1 VEVRDATAADMT
13 EVGDVRVAAY
23 VAGGHLARESGYAPR
38 LRSLGTDG
46 LGFVL
51 VAVDTGANAPSLA
64 GAGKAGRTAGTDL
77 AVEPTA
83 GAGMASGVIA
93 GTIMLR
99 AWPDAGELLGGPGD
113 AEIRALAV
121 RPEAQ
126 GSGVGRLLLSKL
138 IERATQLG
146 VRHLLLSTQPD
157 MRSAHR
163 LYEQAGFGRLPDRD
177 WSPEPG
183 VELLVYGLRLA

>member
-1 VEVRDATAADMT
+1 MT

-51 VAVDTGANAPSLA
+51 VAGTGA
-64 GAGKAGRTAGTDL
+64 AGT
-77 AVEPTA
+77 
-83 GAGMASGVIA
+83 GAATGAIA

-99 AWPDAGELLGGPGD
+99 AWPDAGELLSGPGE

-126 GSGVGRLLLSKL
+126 GSGVGRLLLRRL
-138 IERATQLG
+138 IERATGMG

-157 MRSAHR
+157 MRAAHR
-163 LYEQAGFGRLPDRD
+163 LYEQAGFARLPDRD

-183 VELLVYGLRLA
+183 VNLLVYGLRLA

>member
-1 VEVRDATAADMT
+1 MT

-23 VAGGHLARESGYAPR
+23 VAGGHVSRESGYVPR

-64 GAGKAGRTAGTDL
+64 AAGKAGGSPGADL
-77 AVEPTA
+77 AVEPGAYA
-83 GAGMASGVIA
+83 GKARGVIA

-99 AWPDAGELLGGPGD
+99 AWPDAGELLTSPGD

-138 IERATQLG
+138 TDRATEMG

-157 MRSAHR
+157 MRAAHR
-163 LYEQAGFGRLPDRD
+163 LYEQAGFARLPDRD

>member
-1 VEVRDATAADMT
+1 MT

-51 VAVDTGANAPSLA
+51 VAVDTGANEPSLA
-64 GAGKAGRTAGTDL
+64 G
-77 AVEPTA
+77 
-83 GAGMASGVIA
+83 
-93 GTIMLR
+93 TIMMR
-99 AWPDAGELLGGPGD
+99 AWPDAGELLSGPGE

-126 GSGVGRLLLSKL
+126 GSGVGRLLLNRL
-138 IERATQLG
+138 IERATEMG

-157 MRSAHR
+157 MRTAHR
-163 LYEQAGFGRLPDRD
+163 LYEQAGFARLPDRD

-183 VELLVYGLRLA
+183 VNLLVYGLRLA

>member
-1 VEVRDATAADMT
+1 MT

-51 VAVDTGANAPSLA
+51 IAVDTGANEPSLA
-64 GAGKAGRTAGTDL
+64 GAGKAGGTPGTDL
-77 AVEPTA
+77 AAEPAA
-83 GAGMASGVIA
+83 GAGNATGMIA
-93 GTIMLR
+93 GTIMMR
-99 AWPDAGELLGGPGD
+99 VWPDAGELLSEPGE

-138 IERATQLG
+138 IDRAAEMG

-157 MRSAHR
+157 MRTAHR
-163 LYEQAGFGRLPDRD
+163 LYEQAGFARLPDRD

-183 VELLVYGLRLA
+183 VDLLVYGLRLA